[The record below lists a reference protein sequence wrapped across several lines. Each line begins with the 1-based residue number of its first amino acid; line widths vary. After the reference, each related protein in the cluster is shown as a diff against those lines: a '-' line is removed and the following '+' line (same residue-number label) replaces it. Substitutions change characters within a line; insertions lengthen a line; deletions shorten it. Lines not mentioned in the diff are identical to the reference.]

1 MKEAGRV
8 GTGLE
13 AFDLPI
19 FGAFG
24 GEMLVVAVG
33 ERRRNISSRLCVRG
47 HTRAALGAKGLEF

>member
-13 AFDLPI
+13 AFDLLI

-24 GEMLVVAVG
+24 GEMLVAAVG
-33 ERRRNISSRLCVRG
+33 QRRRNISSRLCVR